1 MALWQKMHDMIC
13 GEDCRSLPDN
23 ERARL
28 TAAYASEEY
37 EGLRLAIGLRFV
49 VLAIVALMVS
59 LEMRWPMSLNF
70 YPYIIALGLSGY
82 LQLLLRRP
90 GTDRP
95 WMHWVFPLFDMA
107 MVGAAIAMPNPFDVT
122 PLPPPMRLGFDT
134 ILYLT
139 LFLSLSVLG
148 QSARMVFISTIAAIA
163 VWMAATFYVALQPGV
178 DIAPLNASVAQ
189 MPLLERLSWLTD
201 PWRMSYG
208 EMARRLVLLGMIG
221 GVLTI
226 AVIRG
231 RHLVA
236 RQIETERAR
245 RNLARHFSPHM
256 AEELARMDD
265 PLGAVKQQEA
275 AVLFADLVGF
285 TRLTDEMT
293 PQQTIALLREV
304 HRRLAQAVF
313 EQQGTL
319 DKYLGDGIMA
329 SFGTPS
335 PGPRDASAALLA
347 ARAMQAGIEQ
357 LNAQRALMR
366 MPPLQLAIGIHYGP
380 VTLGNIGDENRV
392 EYALV
397 GETVNVAHRL
407 EQMTRN
413 LNASICLSQ
422 AFVDRLM
429 QEVRNDPGP
438 LGDMTELR
446 PQPIR
451 GLREMMPIWIQPRHR
466 GDAPSE
472 AHNLGSSEAHD
483 AAGALPSPTIH

>member
-1 MALWQKMHDMIC
+1 MALWHKMHDMIC
-13 GEDCRSLPDN
+13 GQDCKSLPDN

-28 TAAYASEEY
+28 WAAYAQEEY

-49 VLAIVALMVS
+49 VLALVAVMVS
-59 LEMRWPMSLNF
+59 FEMRWPLSFNF
-70 YPYIIALGLSGY
+70 YPYLAALALSGY
-82 LQLLLRRP
+82 LQLLLRKP
-90 GTDRP
+90 ETDRL
-95 WMHWVFPLFDMA
+95 WMQWVFPLFDMA
-107 MVGAAIAMPNPFDVT
+107 MIGAAIALPNPFESN

-134 ILYLT
+134 ILYLS

-148 QSARMVFISTIAAIA
+148 QSARMVFTSTLAAIL
-163 VWMAATFYVALQPGV
+163 VWMAATFYVAMQPGV
-178 DIAPLNASVAQ
+178 DTSLIGKNFAH
-189 MPLLERLSWLTD
+189 MGLLERLSILTD

-208 EMARRLVLLGMIG
+208 EMTRRLVLLGMIG
-221 GVLTI
+221 TILTI

-275 AVLFADLVGF
+275 VVLFADLIGF
-285 TRLTDEMT
+285 TRMTDDMT

-329 SFGTPS
+329 SFGTPK

-380 VTLGNIGDENRV
+380 VTLGNIGDEHRV

-413 LNASICLSQ
+413 LDAAICLSQ

-438 LGDMTELR
+438 LRDMTELR

-451 GLREMMPIWIQPRHR
+451 GLREKMPIWIHPRH
-466 GDAPSE
+466 GNGVAAAE
-472 AHNLGSSEAHD
+472 AGLDTAEALSMP
-483 AAGALPSPTIH
+483 AAQSTPTIH

>member
-13 GEDCRSLPDN
+13 GKDCKALPDN

-28 TAAYASEEY
+28 SAAYAQEEY

-49 VLAIVALMVS
+49 VLAIVAVMLS
-59 LEMRWPMSLNF
+59 AEMRWPMSFNF
-70 YPYIIALGLSGY
+70 YPYLAALALSGY
-82 LQLLLRRP
+82 LQLLLRQP
-90 GTDRP
+90 NSDRP
-95 WMHWVFPLFDMA
+95 WMQWIFPLFDMA
-107 MVGAAIAMPNPFDVT
+107 MIGAAIALPNPFD
-122 PLPPPMRLGFDT
+122 PLPMPPPMRLGFDT

-148 QSARMVFISTIAAIA
+148 QSARMVFTSTVAAIL
-163 VWMAATFYVALQPGV
+163 VWMVATFYIALQPGV
-178 DIAPLNASVAQ
+178 DSSAMHGNLTQ
-189 MPLLERLSWLTD
+189 MTLLERIGWLTD

-208 EMARRLVLLGMIG
+208 EMARRLVLLAMIG
-221 GVLTI
+221 GVLAV

-265 PLGAVKQQEA
+265 PLGSVKQQEA

-285 TRLTDEMT
+285 TRLTDDMT

-304 HRRLAQAVF
+304 HRRLAHAVF

-329 SFGTPS
+329 SFGTPK

-407 EQMTRN
+407 EQMTRS
-413 LNASICLSQ
+413 LDAAICLSQ
-422 AFVDRLM
+422 TFVDRLQ

-438 LGDMTELR
+438 LRDMTALR

-451 GLREMMPIWIQPRHR
+451 GLRDKVAIWIQPRQQT
-466 GDAPSE
+466 DLAPE
-472 AHNLGSSEAHD
+472 PHNIGSVEAHD
-483 AAGALPSPTIH
+483 APPTIH